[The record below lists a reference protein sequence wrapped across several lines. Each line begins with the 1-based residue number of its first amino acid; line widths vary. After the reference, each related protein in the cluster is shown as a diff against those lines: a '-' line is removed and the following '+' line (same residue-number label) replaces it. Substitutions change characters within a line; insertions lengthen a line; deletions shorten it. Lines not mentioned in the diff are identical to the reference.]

1 MIGVEGKVLNA
12 RAALCLLFTVICAA
26 GPQKAFAQTLYGQ
39 LVGNVRDASEAV
51 VAGAAVTA
59 VNVNTNQS
67 RDTITDSVGSF
78 SIPTLDAG
86 TYTVKV
92 IKAGFSTAVETKVA
106 VSINTVTREDVALKL
121 GATS

>member
-1 MIGVEGKVLNA
+1 MIGVEGKVLKS
-12 RAALCLLFTVICAA
+12 RAALCLLFTVICVT

-67 RDTITDSVGSF
+67 RETITDSVGSF

-92 IKAGFSTAVETKVA
+92 IKAGFSTAVETNVV
-106 VSINTVTREDVALKL
+106 VSINTVTRVDVAP
-121 GATS
+121 